1 MGEILRTRKRHRSDY
16 MKVEDDIE
24 FLVANKRAKVC
35 EDDSSEDR
43 SSPDIMEQIKDI
55 KLDSDEPKPVKVETK
70 NIQLEAKQPD
80 EKPTEDTREMNR
92 RSPNGFL
99 LPDPLPRGEVLT
111 DTIKQQW
118 VLGKPI
124 GVGGFGE
131 LYVASFRNPD
141 GKLSPEKFVVKVE
154 PHSNGPLFVEVHFY
168 LRATKQEEIEKFK
181 TEKGLSHLGVPKLV
195 ANGSHVRNRQNYR
208 FLVMERF
215 GSDLQR
221 ILDNSEGQRFTTK
234 TACSVA
240 IQVIDSLEYIHR
252 QGYVHKDVKG
262 SNLLVGL
269 GMDGQHLVH
278 LVDYGLCSKFRVGN
292 LHKQYRH
299 DIRWAHEGTMEYT
312 SRDAHIGSASRR
324 GDLEVLFY
332 NLIEWFGG
340 SLPWDREL
348 ASPQVTKTA
357 KFLAFRQMGKFLRI
371 CFRGQK
377 FPGFLIKYMKYI
389 STLMFEDEPDY
400 DYLRGIM
407 CEEIINAGSK
417 LDGKLQFRLAKL
429 GGEVVTPEALAP
441 DLLYGPSKKPPSER
455 VSSVFDTACISA
467 TSYEKMRED
476 KWAERSQDSLQNP
489 TKAMLDIMKKMKA
502 DKNQDNNTKTPKGR
516 KRTKSFSEVDN
527 TNSTPAMMEV
537 MRLKKLKSMDDA
549 NEELMNCDVPVAL
562 LKLPFKLS
570 PVTITKEILDEGSDP
585 FQHPSESKRRKT
597 SKNKELKRLENFMPD
612 IIERRRTRSD
622 AIAEST
628 KTQRE
633 IRSNLRSAFNY
644 GMAPVRSFMRSVS
657 SSLPKIF

>member
-1 MGEILRTRKRHRSDY
+1 
-16 MKVEDDIE
+16 
-24 FLVANKRAKVC
+24 
-35 EDDSSEDR
+35 
-43 SSPDIMEQIKDI
+43 
-55 KLDSDEPKPVKVETK
+55 
-70 NIQLEAKQPD
+70 
-80 EKPTEDTREMNR
+80 
-92 RSPNGFL
+92 
-99 LPDPLPRGEVLT
+99 
-111 DTIKQQW
+111 
-118 VLGKPI
+118 
-124 GVGGFGE
+124 
-131 LYVASFRNPD
+131 VASFRNPD

-181 TEKGLSHLGVPKLV
+181 KEKGLSHLGVPKLV

-221 ILDNSEGQRFTTK
+221 ILDNSEGQKFTTK

-278 LVDYGLCSKFRVGN
+278 LVDYGLCSKFRVGS

-377 FPGFLIKYMKYI
+377 FPTFLVKYMKYI

-400 DYLRGIM
+400 DYLRGIL
-407 CEEIINAGSK
+407 CEEIVNANSK

-429 GGEVVTPEALAP
+429 GGEVVTPEALPP

-455 VSSVFDTACISA
+455 VSSIFDSACISA
-467 TSYEKMRED
+467 TSYEKLRED
-476 KWAERSQDSLQNP
+476 KWAERSQDSLRNP

-502 DKNQDNNTKTPKGR
+502 EKNQDTSTKTPKGR
-516 KRTKSFSEVDN
+516 KRTKSFSDVDN

-549 NEELMNCDVPVAL
+549 NDELTNSETPVVAL

-570 PVTITKEILDEGSDP
+570 PVTITKEILEEGSDA
-585 FQHPSESKRRKT
+585 FQPPTEIKRRKT
-597 SKNKELKRLENFMPD
+597 SKNKELKRLENFNPD
-612 IIERRRTRSD
+612 VLERRRTRSD
-622 AIAEST
+622 AVAEST

-644 GMAPVRSFMRSVS
+644 GIAPVRNFMRSVS

>member
-1 MGEILRTRKRHRSDY
+1 MGE
-16 MKVEDDIE
+16 
-24 FLVANKRAKVC
+24 A
-35 EDDSSEDR
+35 
-43 SSPDIMEQIKDI
+43 
-55 KLDSDEPKPVKVETK
+55 TK
-70 NIQLEAKQPD
+70 PD
-80 EKPTEDTREMNR
+80 EKPTEDTREINR

-118 VLGKPI
+118 VLGKAI

-131 LYVASFRNPD
+131 LYLAAFRNPD

-240 IQVIDSLEYIHR
+240 IQVIDRLEYIHR
-252 QGYVHKDVKG
+252 QGYVHKAVKG
-262 SNLLVGL
+262 SNLLVG
-269 GMDGQHLVH
+269 
-278 LVDYGLCSKFRVGN
+278 YGLCSKFRVGN

-348 ASPQVTKTA
+348 SSPNLTKTA
-357 KFLAFRQMGKFLRI
+357 KFLAFRQMNKFLKI
-371 CFRGQK
+371 CFRGEK
-377 FPGFLIKYMKYI
+377 YPSFLTQFMKYV
-389 STLMFEDEPDY
+389 STLNFEDEPDY
-400 DYLRGIM
+400 NFLRKIVK
-407 CEEIINAGSK
+407 EEMVKSRCVLDNK
-417 LDGKLQFRLAKL
+417 LEFKLAKL
-429 GGEVVTPEALAP
+429 SDSKNANKENIEPSVLF
-441 DLLYGPSKKPPSER
+441 GPSKKPPVDR
-455 VSSVFDTACISA
+455 VSAVFDSACVSE
-467 TSYEKMRED
+467 TSYEKERDRVWE
-476 KWAERSQDSLQNP
+476 ERSRRSLDNP
-489 TKAMLDIMKKMKA
+489 TQAMLDILEKI
-502 DKNQDNNTKTPKGR
+502 NTKKRERVESGNNQLKPTKR
-516 KRTKSFSEVDN
+516 KRTKSFVMEDPTEN
-527 TNSTPAMMEV
+527 TPAM
-537 MRLKKLKSMDDA
+537 LKVIRMKKVKVSEDSMDESEVESAVKKPKINFSVLIPNDI
-549 NEELMNCDVPVAL
+549 VTP
-562 LKLPFKLS
+562 S
-570 PVTITKEILDEGSDP
+570 PDKKKKSPGV
-585 FQHPSESKRRKT
+585 RKT
-597 SKNKELKRLENFMPD
+597 ELQKLLGVEPKEQ
-612 IIERRRTRSD
+612 RRRTRSD
-622 AIAEST
+622 SLVENR
-628 KTQRE
+628 KG
-633 IRSNLRSAFNY
+633 RSNLRSAINFGL
-644 GMAPVRSFMRSVS
+644 GMFRSVS
-657 SSLPKIF
+657 QSLPKFLKYE